1 MGNKE
6 EAQNWLWAEDKE
18 EEEEAR
24 EWLWA
29 EDYSDLS
36 YAPAVGSKRRA
47 RTKRVLEFQ
56 GWGSKQL
63 IEFLESIGRDTSTQ
77 ISRYDVAEIL
87 EQYIQVNNLQHPKK
101 KKKRVVC
108 DERLHSLFGKKTLS
122 RIQIYD
128 MLEAHYAENREEW
141 DTDFFSSSDEEQQ
154 RKSLVPEKK
163 SYQKRKIEEGSPK
176 SCFASVIPENIKLVY
191 LKKTLVQKLL
201 KEPDTFEAKLV
212 GSFVRIKSDPLDHYQ
227 KNSHMLVQVQGLKK
241 TSGTDDILLQV
252 SNFIRDVRIS
262 MLSDDDFSEVELE
275 EKARILHED
284 VTKHWLEA
292 ESALL
297 QRRIDQANEK
307 GWRKELYEYLE
318 KKQLLETPAEQ
329 SRLLDE
335 IPEVVADD
343 LELEP
348 SPSEP
353 SDNLQEANN
362 GSLTSK
368 PQGPL
373 DWLQ

>member
-1 MGNKE
+1 MLCDKMGNKE

-227 KNSHMLVQVQGLKK
+227 KNSHMLVQVQGKLAP
-241 TSGTDDILLQV
+241 V
-252 SNFIRDVRIS
+252 S
-262 MLSDDDFSEVELE
+262 M
-275 EKARILHED
+275 H
-284 VTKHWLEA
+284 
-292 ESALL
+292 
-297 QRRIDQANEK
+297 
-307 GWRKELYEYLE
+307 
-318 KKQLLETPAEQ
+318 PM
-329 SRLLDE
+329 
-335 IPEVVADD
+335 
-343 LELEP
+343 
-348 SPSEP
+348 
-353 SDNLQEANN
+353 
-362 GSLTSK
+362 
-368 PQGPL
+368 
-373 DWLQ
+373 